1 MRPRDRIST
10 VAGCAAR
17 YERHR
22 GIPIRLI
29 LTVTLCADRIAEWR
43 FGNFDDYF
51 PKGRVRGYGHIS
63 PKTQWGKI
71 VTIFYAILGIPLML
85 LCLSNIGDIM
95 ATSFRFLYWRVCCYL
110 CTKKPK
116 KKRSKRSSARMTP
129 EGRFSRSRN
138 ASFRRSMRTST
149 RSADS
154 GFGRSEIGHY
164 SHSDTELRYHEE
176 ARDQI
181 PRGSSLP
188 RMRPSQAPR
197 FSDPSSRKSSG
208 VSKSGSLDRRR
219 SHKSTEMIELDPV
232 LLAKTPILCNRY
244 VVDQNEIVSNNI
256 PGITMR
262 DMEGQGRTP
271 PSNRRAKSLPKNPQ
285 YLEPP
290 RLPSPAPSS
299 ESSVRKS
306 PKPRRKKSPPRHNP
320 SPKMMTPL
328 GYGHRSKYLD
338 DPDSDEEF
346 VYEDEDDYYEI
357 VRTRIRPVPIWLCV
371 FLVVSYI
378 VAGAFLFKSWE
389 NWDLL
394 DAAYFCFITLTTIGF
409 GDLVPAKGVS
419 HDSLHTGVNED
430 VNRATISIA
439 LCSLYLLFG
448 IALLAMS
455 FNLVQEE
462 VIAKVKNVAKTLGII
477 KKDDDEDSED
487 EV

>member
-1 MRPRDRIST
+1 
-10 VAGCAAR
+10 
-17 YERHR
+17 
-22 GIPIRLI
+22 
-29 LTVTLCADRIAEWR
+29 
-43 FGNFDDYF
+43 
-51 PKGRVRGYGHIS
+51 
-63 PKTQWGKI
+63 
-71 VTIFYAILGIPLML
+71 
-85 LCLSNIGDIM
+85 
-95 ATSFRFLYWRVCCYL
+95 
-110 CTKKPK
+110 
-116 KKRSKRSSARMTP
+116 
-129 EGRFSRSRN
+129 
-138 ASFRRSMRTST
+138 
-149 RSADS
+149 
-154 GFGRSEIGHY
+154 
-164 SHSDTELRYHEE
+164 
-176 ARDQI
+176 
-181 PRGSSLP
+181 
-188 RMRPSQAPR
+188 
-197 FSDPSSRKSSG
+197 
-208 VSKSGSLDRRR
+208 
-219 SHKSTEMIELDPV
+219 
-232 LLAKTPILCNRY
+232 
-244 VVDQNEIVSNNI
+244 
-256 PGITMR
+256 
-262 DMEGQGRTP
+262 
-271 PSNRRAKSLPKNPQ
+271 
-285 YLEPP
+285 
-290 RLPSPAPSS
+290 
-299 ESSVRKS
+299 
-306 PKPRRKKSPPRHNP
+306 
-320 SPKMMTPL
+320 MTPL